1 MIMLWVIKKQY
12 YKFPCL
18 DSQFQ
23 NVIHTKIIS
32 SIFVYLFLNLLYLD
46 KSYTHQIVLFIS
58 FYLCERVRV
67 RFDCFGSIVLDYPSR
82 RFSLQAFYISLMAKN
97 FLNLTF
103 LRTDTKRMTSMKNN
117 RKKSLDMCVR
127 IYIHD
132 IFSITFNNMEY
143 CCKIN
148 CQLSPLDYF
157 LTELSKILCSSFW
170 RYVMHPLSCIHNRLW
185 YE

>member
-1 MIMLWVIKKQY
+1 MTIFMTNSYKKQY

-82 RFSLQAFYISLMAKN
+82 RLSFQAFYTSLMAKN
-97 FLNLTF
+97 FF
-103 LRTDTKRMTSMKNN
+103 E
-117 RKKSLDMCVR
+117 
-127 IYIHD
+127 
-132 IFSITFNNMEY
+132 FN
-143 CCKIN
+143 I
-148 CQLSPLDYF
+148 S
-157 LTELSKILCSSFW
+157 
-170 RYVMHPLSCIHNRLW
+170 
-185 YE
+185 

>member
-1 MIMLWVIKKQY
+1 MADNHAFSYKKKQY
-12 YKFPCL
+12 YKFSCL

-82 RFSLQAFYISLMAKN
+82 RFSLQAFYVSLMAKN
-97 FLNLTF
+97 LFEFN
-103 LRTDTKRMTSMKNN
+103 TS
-117 RKKSLDMCVR
+117 
-127 IYIHD
+127 
-132 IFSITFNNMEY
+132 
-143 CCKIN
+143 
-148 CQLSPLDYF
+148 
-157 LTELSKILCSSFW
+157 
-170 RYVMHPLSCIHNRLW
+170 
-185 YE
+185 